1 MMYPSHDERLMMIHL
16 ESTTQV
22 QPFNP
27 ASALLLHRSHSQV
40 DFPHLAGCHI
50 FLLPSRPAM
59 PLPPSAATA
68 RRLQAN
74 LVRGTESTLHHHET
88 SVGPLQRA
96 SVLPH
101 RRHAVIVPRHQ
112 VGRPAAKSVCP
123 PTPNSMKW
131 NTRPMMPSSIGCE
144 PSSPQAFLI
153 FLNRETPSQHTV
165 KVEVN

>member
-74 LVRGTESTLHHHET
+74 LVRGTESTLHHHVT

-101 RRHAVIVPRHQ
+101 RRHAMKEHNSKRMVGPLRRASVLQHQ
-112 VGRPAAKSVCP
+112 QDEWSPQIHV
-123 PTPNSMKW
+123 
-131 NTRPMMPSSIGCE
+131 PSSVGQ
-144 PSSPQAFLI
+144 SPQAPKRSSSF
-153 FLNRETPSQHTV
+153 
-165 KVEVN
+165 